1 MKTAVKKK
9 SSHATK
15 DGYTY
20 LTKRTVVSKA
30 KTAGRHA
37 ARKAMVTMGFVI
49 TTYRGWVVKKY
60 ANGLIE
66 RISKIQE

>member
-9 SSHATK
+9 SSHTTK

-20 LTKRTVVSKA
+20 LTKRIVVRKA
-30 KTAGRHA
+30 KTAGKHA
-37 ARKAMVTMGFVI
+37 ALKAMATMGFVI
-49 TTYRGWVVKKY
+49 TTNRGWVVKKY
-60 ANGLIE
+60 SNGLVK